1 MNAENRKE
9 IKLRNIIEIQKIKFK
24 QWVTAYWDLLEIEQ
38 YK

>member
-24 QWVTAYWDLLEIEQ
+24 QWVTAFAQ
-38 YK
+38 